1 MTAKNK
7 KILKISAGIL
17 GGLIILLL
25 ITPFLFKD
33 QIQARVT
40 QAINENINATVS
52 FQDVSLSLL
61 RNFPNATVTISDL
74 TIVNKVPFAGDTLLS
89 VKKLGLKMAMTEL
102 FKGKES
108 SMAIQSIMAE
118 SSRLNLII
126 NKEGV
131 SNYDIAL
138 KKPAGAPEKP
148 SQLALKIKSY
158 RLQNCRLSFWDQT
171 SDNKIILDKLNHSG
185 TGDFTASKLDLT
197 TESATQVSV
206 FMGKTNFMNQVEFKW
221 EAILG
226 IDLATNTY
234 TFKQNKAF
242 INQLP
247 LIFDGSIAIK
257 PTGQV
262 YDIRFETPTS
272 SFQNFLGLIPAA
284 YAQSLEGVTTTGDFS
299 VKGFAKGVLSD
310 TTIPAFSVAMAS
322 QNASFQYPKLPKKV
336 KNIFIDAQVAN
347 TTGTA
352 KDTYVQVNAF
362 GFQIDQDVFKA
373 NAHITNLT
381 ETPTVAANIN
391 GTLNLSNFA
400 QAYPVK
406 TTMPLSG
413 MLQVA
418 LSTAFDKQAVDSNSY
433 EKMKNSGSMI
443 LTGFNYADAAKKVT
457 RINKAQVQFSN
468 TAIQLKELNLTSGKS
483 DIQVQGVLT
492 NFYGYVLKN
501 EVLKGNFQLQSQ
513 QLYVADFMS
522 TETAT
527 PESTKPTALKIPAT
541 LACAITAKVGKVY
554 YDNLVLENVSGKA
567 SIQDQT
573 VALDQVKAQLFQGTL
588 SADGTISTRAKVSEF
603 AMKLGMQQMN
613 IAQVFTQLPMLQKM
627 APIAKVISGQFTSNI
642 QVAGNLDALA
652 LTPDLKSISGDLM
665 GSLSNTKITA
675 QNAPLLQKLDE
686 QLPFLDVNKLN
697 LNDIKLSMQFNKGQ
711 VAVKPF
717 IVHYQDIAVTIAGEH
732 GFDQSLKYNLNFDVP
747 AKYVAKELNGLL
759 GKSSAAELAKL
770 DNIPLLAT
778 VTGTFKA
785 PKIKADTRAMLVNLS
800 GQLAKGEKDKLVN
813 QGLNALQGLLGN
825 KKDSTKTNNTNK
837 DLKEKAG
844 KLLNGLF
851 GK

>member
-17 GGLIILLL
+17 GGFIILLL

-33 QIQARVT
+33 QIQSRVT

-74 TIVNKVPFAGDTLLS
+74 KIINKAPFAGDTLLS
-89 VKKLGLKMAMTEL
+89 VKKLGLKMAITEL

-108 SMAIQSIMAE
+108 PMAIQSILAE
-118 SSRLNLII
+118 SSKLNLII

-131 SNYDIAL
+131 GNYDIAI
-138 KKPAGAPEKP
+138 KKPAGEPEKP
-148 SQLALKIKSY
+148 SQLALKIKNY
-158 RLQNCRLSFWDQT
+158 RLQNCRLSFWDQAT
-171 SDNKIILDKLNHSG
+171 NNKILLDKLDHSG

-221 EAILG
+221 EAVLG

-262 YDIRFETPTS
+262 YDISFETPTS

-310 TTIPAFSVAMAS
+310 TTIPAFSVAMVS

-347 TTGTA
+347 TTGIA

-373 NAHITNLT
+373 SARITNLT
-381 ETPTVAANIN
+381 DNPAVTAQIN

-418 LSTAFDKQAVDSNSY
+418 ISTAFDKKAVDTNSY
-433 EKMKNSGSMI
+433 EKMKNSGSVI
-443 LTGFNYADAAKKVT
+443 LTGFNYADATKKVT
-457 RINKAQVQFSN
+457 HINKAQVQFTN
-468 TAIQLKELNLTSGKS
+468 TAIQLKELNLSSGKS

-492 NFYGYVLKN
+492 NFYGYLFKN

-513 QLYVADFMS
+513 QLYVADFMT

-541 LACAITAKVGKVY
+541 LACSLTAKVGKVY
-554 YDNLVLENVSGKA
+554 YDNLVLENMSGKV
-567 SIQDQT
+567 SIQNQA
-573 VALDQVKAQLFQGTL
+573 VALEQVKAQLFQGVL
-588 SADGTISTRAKVSEF
+588 LADGTISTSAKVPEF

-627 APIAKVISGQFTSNI
+627 APIAKVITGQFTSTI
-642 QVAGNLDALA
+642 QVAGNLDPLV

-665 GSLSNTKITA
+665 GSLSNAKITA
-675 QNAPLLQKLDE
+675 ENAPLLRKLDE

-717 IVHYQDIAVTIAGEH
+717 TMHYQDIAVTIAGNH
-732 GFDQSLKYNLNFDVP
+732 GFDQSMNYALNFDVP
-747 AKYVAKELNGLL
+747 ARYVAKELNGIL
-759 GKSSAAELAKL
+759 GKTSAAELAKL
-770 DNIPLLAT
+770 DNIPLMAT

-785 PKIKADTRAMLVNLS
+785 PKIKADTRAMLVNLT
-800 GQLAKGEKDKLVN
+800 GQLAKGQKDKLVN

>member
-17 GGLIILLL
+17 GGFIILLL
-25 ITPFLFKD
+25 VTPFLFKD
-33 QIQARVT
+33 QIKARVT
-40 QAINENINATVS
+40 QAINENINAMVS

-74 TIVNKVPFAGDTLLS
+74 KIINKAPFAGDTLLS
-89 VKKLGLKMAMTEL
+89 VKQVGLKMAITEL
-102 FKGKES
+102 FKGKENP
-108 SMAIQSIMAE
+108 MAIQSIMAE

-126 NKEGV
+126 NKDGV
-131 SNYDIAL
+131 GNYDIAI

-171 SDNKIILDKLNHSG
+171 SDNKIVLDKLNHSG

-221 EAILG
+221 EAVLG

-247 LIFDGSIAIK
+247 LIFDGSIALK
-257 PTGQV
+257 PTGQQ
-262 YDIRFETPTS
+262 YDITFQTPTS

-299 VKGFAKGVLSD
+299 VKGFAKGLLSD
-310 TTIPAFSVAMAS
+310 TTIPTFSVAMSS

-347 TTGTA
+347 TTGIA

-362 GFQIDQDVFKA
+362 GFQIDQDTFKA

-381 ETPTVAANIN
+381 DNPAVTANIN

-418 LSTAFDKQAVDSNSY
+418 LSTAFDKQAVDSNSF
-433 EKMKNSGSMI
+433 EKMKNSGSVT
-443 LTGFNYADAAKKVT
+443 LTGFKYADAAKKVT
-457 RINKAQVQFSN
+457 NIHKAQVQFSN
-468 TAIQLKELNLTSGKS
+468 TAIQLKELILTSGKS
-483 DIQVQGVLT
+483 DVQLQGVLT

-501 EVLKGNFQLQSQ
+501 EVLKGNFQLQSK

-527 PESTKPTALKIPAT
+527 PESTKPTALKIPST
-541 LACAITAKVGKVY
+541 LACSVTAKVGKVY
-554 YDNLVLENVSGKA
+554 YDNLVLDNVSGKA
-567 SIQDQT
+567 SIKDET

-588 SADGTISTRAKVSEF
+588 SADGTISTRAKTPEF

-665 GSLSNTKITA
+665 GSLSNTKITS

-717 IVHYQDIAVTIAGEH
+717 TVHYQDIAVTIAGNH
-732 GFDQSLKYNLNFDVP
+732 GFDQNMNYNLNFDVP
-747 AKYVAKELNGLL
+747 AKYVAKELNGVL
-759 GKSSAAELAKL
+759 GKASAAELAKL
-770 DNIPLLAT
+770 NNIPLVAS

-785 PKIKADTRAMLVNLS
+785 PKIKADTRAMLANLT
-800 GQLAKGEKDKLVN
+800 GQLAKGQKDKLVN

-825 KKDSTKTNNTNK
+825 KKDTTKTNNTNK

>member
-1 MTAKNK
+1 MTAKTK
-7 KILKISAGIL
+7 KIVKISAGVV
-17 GGLIILLL
+17 GGLFVLML
-25 ITPFLFKD
+25 TFPFLFKD

-40 QAINENINATVS
+40 QAINDNLNATVS

-61 RNFPNATVTISDL
+61 RNFPDATVTISDL
-74 TIVNKVPFAGDTLLS
+74 KIINKAPFAGDTLLS
-89 VKKLGLKMAMTEL
+89 VKQLGLKMAITEL

-108 SMAIQSIMAE
+108 PMAIQSILAD
-118 SSRLNLII
+118 SSRLNLIV

-131 SNYDIAL
+131 GNYDIAI
-138 KKPAGAPEKP
+138 KKPAEEPEKP

-158 RLQNCRLSFWDQT
+158 RMQNCRLSFWDQA
-171 SDNKIILDKLNHSG
+171 SGNKILLDKLDHSG

-197 TESATQVSV
+197 TQSATKVSV

-221 EAILG
+221 EAVLG
-226 IDLATNTY
+226 IDLANNTY
-234 TFKQNKAF
+234 TFKQNKAY

-257 PTGQV
+257 PEGQQ
-262 YDIRFETPTS
+262 YDITFQTPNS

-284 YAQSLEGVTTTGDFS
+284 YAQSLEGVATTGDFS
-299 VKGFAKGVLSD
+299 VKGFAKGLLSD

-322 QNASFQYPKLPKKV
+322 KNASFQYPKLPKKV
-336 KNIFIDAQVAN
+336 KNIYIDAQVAN
-347 TTGTA
+347 TTGFT

-373 NAHITNLT
+373 TAHVTNLA
-381 ETPTVAANIN
+381 ENPTVTANIN

-418 LSTAFDKQAVDSNSY
+418 LLTAFDKKAVDSNSY
-433 EKMKNSGSMI
+433 EKMNNSGSVT
-443 LTGFNYADAAKKVT
+443 LTGFNYADATKKVT
-457 RINKAQVQFSN
+457 RINKAQLQFTN
-468 TAIQLKELNLTSGKS
+468 KAIQLKELSLTTGKS
-483 DIQVQGVLT
+483 AVQMQGVLT
-492 NFYGYVLKN
+492 NFYGYLFKN
-501 EVLKGNFQLQSQ
+501 EVLKGNFNLQAN
-513 QLYVADFMS
+513 QLYVADFMT
-522 TETAT
+522 TETAS

-541 LACAITAKVGKVY
+541 LACSLTAKLGKVY

-567 SIQDQT
+567 SIQNQS
-573 VALDQVKAQLFQGTL
+573 VALDEVKAQLFQGILTANG
-588 SADGTISTRAKVSEF
+588 SVSTQTKVPVF
-603 AMKLGMQQMN
+603 TMHLGMQQMN
-613 IAQVFTQLPMLQKM
+613 IPQVFTQLSMLQKV
-627 APIAKVISGQFTSNI
+627 APIAKAISGQFSSSI
-642 QVAGNLDALA
+642 HVAGNLDAVA
-652 LTPDLKSISGDLM
+652 LTPDLKSISGDLQ
-665 GSLSNTKITA
+665 GALNNTKITSE
-675 QNAPLLQKLDE
+675 NAPLLKKLDE

-697 LNDIKLSMQFNKGQ
+697 LNDVKLSMQFKNGH

-717 IVHYQDIAVTIAGEH
+717 TMHYQDIAVTIAGDH
-732 GFDQSLKYNLNFDVP
+732 GFDQSIQYNLNFDVP
-747 AKYVAKELNGLL
+747 AKYVAKELNGIL
-759 GKSSAAELAKL
+759 GKASAAELAKL
-770 DNIPLLAT
+770 DNIPLLAS

-785 PKIKADTRAMLVNLS
+785 PKIKADTRAMLANLT
-800 GQLAKGEKDKLVN
+800 GQLAKTQKDKLVN

-825 KKDSTKTNNTNK
+825 KKDSTKTNNSSK

>member
-1 MTAKNK
+1 MTVQHK
-7 KILKISAGIL
+7 KILKISGGVV
-17 GGLIILLL
+17 GGLIVLLL
-25 ITPFLFKD
+25 VLPFLFKD

-40 QAINENINATVS
+40 QAMNDNLNATVS

-74 TIVNKVPFAGDTLLS
+74 KIVNKAPFVGDTLLA
-89 VKKLGLKMAMTEL
+89 VKQLGLKMSITEL

-108 SMAIQSIMAE
+108 PLAIQSIFAD
-118 SSRLNLII
+118 SSKLNLII

-131 SNYDIAL
+131 GNYDIAI
-138 KKPAGAPEKP
+138 KKPAGEPEKP
-148 SQLALKIKSY
+148 SSLSFKIKNY
-158 RLQNCRLSFWDQT
+158 RLDNSRISFWDQA
-171 SDNKIILDKLNHSG
+171 SGNKIILDKLNHSG
-185 TGDFTASKLDLT
+185 SGDFGTSKLDLST
-197 TESATQVSV
+197 QSATQVSV
-206 FMGKTNFMNQVEFKW
+206 FMGKTNFMNKVEFKW
-221 EAILG
+221 EAVLG
-226 IDLATNTY
+226 IDLANSTY

-247 LIFDGSIAIK
+247 LIFDGSIALK
-257 PTGQV
+257 PEGQH
-262 YDIRFETPTS
+262 YDITFQTPTS

-284 YAQSLEGVTTTGDFS
+284 YAQSLEGVSTTGDFS
-299 VKGFAKGVLSD
+299 VKGFAKGLLSD
-310 TTIPAFSVAMAS
+310 TTVPAFSVAMAS
-322 QNASFQYPKLPKKV
+322 KNASFQYPKLPKKV
-336 KNIFIDAQVAN
+336 KDIFIDAQVTN
-347 TTGTA
+347 TTGIA

-362 GFQIDQDVFKA
+362 GFQIDQDIFKA
-373 NAHITNLT
+373 TAHVTNLT
-381 ETPTVAANIN
+381 DNPAVTAQIN

-418 LSTAFDKQAVDSNSY
+418 LSTAFDKKAVDTNSY
-433 EKMKNSGSMI
+433 EKMKNSGSVI
-443 LTGFNYADAAKKVT
+443 LTGFNYADATKKVT
-457 RINKAQVQFSN
+457 HIHKAQVQFTN

-483 DIQVQGVLT
+483 DVQVQGVLT
-492 NFYGYVLKN
+492 NFYGYLFKN

-513 QLYVADFMS
+513 QLYVADFMT

-541 LACAITAKVGKVY
+541 LACAVTAKVGKVY
-554 YDNLVLENVSGKA
+554 YDNLILENVSGKA
-567 SIQDQT
+567 SIQNQA
-573 VALDQVKAQLFQGTL
+573 VGLEQIRAQLFQGVIT
-588 SADGTISTRAKVSEF
+588 ADGSVSTQAKVPEF
-603 AMKLGMQQMN
+603 AMKLGMQNMS
-613 IAQVFTQLPMLQKM
+613 ISQVFTQLTMLQKM
-627 APIAKVISGQFTSNI
+627 APIAKVVSGQFSSNI

-665 GSLSNTKITA
+665 GGLSNTKITA
-675 QNAPLLQKLDE
+675 ENSPLLQKLD
-686 QLPFLDVNKLN
+686 QQFPFLDVNKLN
-697 LNDIKLSMQFNKGQ
+697 LNEIKLSMQFNKGQ

-717 IVHYQDIAVTIAGEH
+717 TLHYQDIGVTIAGNH
-732 GFDQSLKYNLNFDVP
+732 RFDQNMNYTLNFDVP
-747 AKYVAKELNGLL
+747 AKYVAKELNGIL
-759 GKSSAAELAKL
+759 GKTSAAELAKL

-778 VTGTFKA
+778 LTGTFKA
-785 PKIKADTRAMLVNLS
+785 PKIKADTRSMLVNLT
-800 GQLAKGEKDKLVN
+800 GQLAKTQKDKLVN
-813 QGLNALQGLLGN
+813 QGLNALQGLLGT

>member
-1 MTAKNK
+1 MTTKTK
-7 KILKISAGIL
+7 KILKISAGVL
-17 GGLIILLL
+17 GGLLILLL
-25 ITPFLFKD
+25 TIPFLFKD

-74 TIVNKVPFAGDTLLS
+74 TIINKAPFAGDTLLS
-89 VKKLGLKMAMTEL
+89 VKQVGLKMAITEL
-102 FKGKES
+102 FKSKES
-108 SMAIQSIMAE
+108 PLAIQSIFAD
-118 SSRLNLII
+118 SSKLNLII
-126 NKEGV
+126 NKEGIG
-131 SNYDIAL
+131 NYDIAL
-138 KKPAGAPEKP
+138 KKPAGEPEKP

-158 RLQNCRLSFWDQT
+158 RLQNCRLSFWDQA
-171 SDNKIILDKLNHSG
+171 SDNKILLDNLDHTG

-197 TESATQVSV
+197 TESATKVSM
-206 FMGKTNFMNQVEFKW
+206 FIGKTNFMNQVEFKW
-221 EAILG
+221 EAVLG

-247 LIFDGSIAIK
+247 LTFDGSIALK
-257 PTGQV
+257 PEGQI
-262 YDIRFETPTS
+262 YDLTFQTPTS

-299 VKGFAKGVLSD
+299 VKGFAKGLLSD
-310 TTIPAFSVAMAS
+310 NSIPAFSVAMS
-322 QNASFQYPKLPKKV
+322 SKNASFQYPKLPKKV

-347 TTGTA
+347 TTGQT

-373 NAHITNLT
+373 TAHISNLT
-381 ETPTVAANIN
+381 DNPAVTANIN
-391 GTLNLSNFA
+391 GKLNLSNFA

-433 EKMKNSGSMI
+433 EKMKNSGSVI
-443 LTGFNYADAAKKVT
+443 LTGFNYADATKKVT
-457 RINKAQVQFSN
+457 HINKAQLQFNN
-468 TAIQLKELNLTSGKS
+468 TAIQLNQLSLTSGKS
-483 DIQVQGVLT
+483 DVQLQGVLT
-492 NFYGYVLKN
+492 NFYGYLLKN
-501 EVLKGNFQLQSQ
+501 EVLKGNCQLQSK

-527 PESTKPTALKIPAT
+527 PESNKPIALKIPAT
-541 LACAITAKVGKVY
+541 LDCSLTAQVGQVY
-554 YDNLVLENVSGKA
+554 YDNLVLSNVTGKA
-567 SIQDQT
+567 IIHDQAI
-573 VALDQVKAQLFQGTL
+573 ALDQLKAQLFQGTL
-588 SADGTISTRAKVSEF
+588 TADGSVSTKAKTPSF
-603 AMKLGMQQMN
+603 GMQLGMQQMN
-613 IAQVFTQLPMLQKM
+613 ITQLFTQLPMLQKM

-642 QVAGNLDALA
+642 QVAGNLDAVA
-652 LTPDLKSISGDLM
+652 LTPDLKTISGDLL

-675 QNAPLLQKLDE
+675 ENAPLLKKLDE

-697 LNDIKLSMQFNKGQ
+697 LNDIKLSMQFKNGQ

-717 IVHYQDIAVTIAGEH
+717 TMHYQDIAVTIAGNH
-732 GFDQSLKYNLNFDVP
+732 GFDQSMNYALNFDVP
-747 AKYVAKELNGLL
+747 AKYVAKELNGIL
-759 GKSSAAELAKL
+759 GKTSAAELAKL
-770 DNIPLLAT
+770 DNIPLTAV
-778 VTGTFKA
+778 VTGTFKT
-785 PKIKADTRAMLVNLS
+785 PKIKADTRAMLVNLT
-800 GQLAKGEKDKLVN
+800 GQLAKGQKDKLVN

-825 KKDSTKTNNTNK
+825 KKDSTKTKINTN

>member
-1 MTAKNK
+1 MTTKTK
-7 KILKISAGIL
+7 KILKISAGVL
-17 GGLIILLL
+17 GGLLILLL
-25 ITPFLFKD
+25 TIPFLFKD

-74 TIVNKVPFAGDTLLS
+74 TIINKAPFAGDTLLS
-89 VKKLGLKMAMTEL
+89 VKQVGLKMAITEL

-108 SMAIQSIMAE
+108 PLAIQSIFAD
-118 SSRLNLII
+118 SSKLNLII
-126 NKEGV
+126 NKKGIG
-131 SNYDIAL
+131 NYDIAL
-138 KKPAGAPEKP
+138 KKPAGEPEKP

-158 RLQNCRLSFWDQT
+158 RLQNCRLSFWDQA
-171 SDNKIILDKLNHSG
+171 SDNKILLDKLDHTG

-197 TESATQVSV
+197 TQSATKVSM
-206 FMGKTNFMNQVEFKW
+206 FIGKTNFMNQVEFKW
-221 EAILG
+221 EAVLG

-247 LIFDGSIAIK
+247 LTFDGSIALK
-257 PTGQV
+257 PEGQV
-262 YDIRFETPTS
+262 YNLTFQTPTS

-299 VKGFAKGVLSD
+299 VKGFAKGLLSD
-310 TTIPAFSVAMAS
+310 NSIPAFSVAMS
-322 QNASFQYPKLPKKV
+322 SKNASFQYPKLPKKV

-347 TTGTA
+347 TTGQT

-373 NAHITNLT
+373 TAHISNLT
-381 ETPTVAANIN
+381 DNPAVTANIN
-391 GTLNLSNFA
+391 GKLNLSNFA

-413 MLQVA
+413 ILQVA
-418 LSTAFDKQAVDSNSY
+418 LSTAFDKKALDSNSY
-433 EKMKNSGSMI
+433 EKMNNSGSVT
-443 LTGFNYADAAKKVT
+443 LTGFNYADASKKVT
-457 RINKAQVQFSN
+457 RINKAQLQFN
-468 TAIQLKELNLTSGKS
+468 TTAIQLNQLSLTSGKS
-483 DIQVQGVLT
+483 DVQLQGVLT
-492 NFYGYVLKN
+492 NFYGYLLKN
-501 EVLKGNFQLQSQ
+501 EVLKGNFQLQSK

-522 TETAT
+522 TETAN
-527 PESTKPTALKIPAT
+527 PESNKPIALKIPAT
-541 LACAITAKVGKVY
+541 LDCSLTAQVGQVY
-554 YDNLVLENVSGKA
+554 YDNLVLTNVTGKA
-567 SIQDQT
+567 IIHDQ
-573 VALDQVKAQLFQGTL
+573 AIAFDQLKAQLFQGTL
-588 SADGTISTRAKVSEF
+588 TADGSVSTKAKTPSF
-603 AMKLGMQQMN
+603 GMRLGMQQMN
-613 IAQVFTQLPMLQKM
+613 ITQLFTQLPMLQKM

-642 QVAGNLDALA
+642 QVAGNLDEVA
-652 LTPDLKSISGDLM
+652 LTPDLKTISGDLL

-675 QNAPLLQKLDE
+675 ENAPLLKKLDE

-697 LNDIKLSMQFNKGQ
+697 LNDIKLSMQFKNGQ

-717 IVHYQDIAVTIAGEH
+717 TLHYQDIAVTIAGVH
-732 GFDQSLKYNLNFDVP
+732 GFDQSLNYALNFDVP
-747 AKYVAKELNGLL
+747 AKYVAKELNGIL
-759 GKSSAAELAKL
+759 GKTSAAELAKL
-770 DNIPLLAT
+770 DNIPLTAV
-778 VTGTFKA
+778 VTGTFKT
-785 PKIKADTRAMLVNLS
+785 PKIKADTRAMLVNLT
-800 GQLAKGEKDKLVN
+800 GQLAKTQKDKLVN

-825 KKDSTKTNNTNK
+825 KKDSTKTNNSTK